1 MRISAE
7 GKAMKDELKPAIAAL
22 QSDLRE
28 IERRAAETKR
38 AINRLCEL
46 AGAEPMFAV
55 VDEESRPT
63 VASLRA
69 DQFYGKVMNTAAREY
84 LEMRQAGNLGPA
96 APREIFEALRDG
108 GFKFETKIENNS
120 ISALRQVLRKNSSIF
135 HRLDNGTYGLLAWYP
150 NAKASKNEEEDTAPR
165 AKAAKGRVS
174 RTKKSQK
181 AKADKATRPQAMDNE
196 SKAAEPNVSLVPL
209 ILKTMSDGTDWT
221 VLRLKELAPSWKV
234 SGLTEDIIGRKI
246 QGTLLSLHKQ
256 GKVLNVG
263 GGAWRKAGQKEA
275 A

>member
-1 MRISAE
+1 
-7 GKAMKDELKPAIAAL
+7 MKEEFKPAIAAL
-22 QSDLRE
+22 QSDLRD
-28 IERRAAETKR
+28 IERKAAETKR

-55 VDEESRPT
+55 IDQESRPT

-108 GFKFETKIENNS
+108 GLKFETKVENNS

-150 NAKASKNEEEDTAPR
+150 NAKASKNNDEETPSR
-165 AKAAKGRVS
+165 AKAKGRNA
-174 RTKKSQK
+174 KKSHK
-181 AKADKATRPQAMDNE
+181 AKVEKAAKPQAPAASSEAQVQPE
-196 SKAAEPNVSLVPL
+196 SNVSLAPL
-209 ILKTMSDGTDWT
+209 ILNAMGDGTDWT
-221 VLRLKELAPSWKV
+221 VTRLKEAAAHWGV
-234 SGLTEDIIGRKI
+234 SGLTEDIVGRKI
-246 QGTLLSLHKQ
+246 QGTLLSLGKQ
-256 GKVLNVG
+256 GKVQNVG
-263 GGAWRKAGQKEA
+263 GGAWRKAAQKEA